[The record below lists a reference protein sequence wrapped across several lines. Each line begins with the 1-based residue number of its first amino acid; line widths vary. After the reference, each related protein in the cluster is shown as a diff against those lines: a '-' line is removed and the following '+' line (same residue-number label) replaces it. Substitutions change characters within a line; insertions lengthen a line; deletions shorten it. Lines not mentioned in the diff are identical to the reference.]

1 MIKVALI
8 QIAVTAVVYFIGV
21 FVGMGV
27 AKQHFAQEVADADI
41 EPIAEEPTF
50 DEELI
55 QHVGYDEEQCAR
67 NK

>member
-27 AKQHFAQEVADADI
+27 AKQHFAQEIADAYI
-41 EPIAEEPTF
+41 EPADF

-67 NK
+67 DK

>member
-27 AKQHFAQEVADADI
+27 AKQHFAQEIADADI
-41 EPIAEEPTF
+41 EPADF

-67 NK
+67 DK

>member
-27 AKQHFAQEVADADI
+27 AKQHFAQEIADADI
-41 EPIAEEPTF
+41 EPVDF

-67 NK
+67 DK

>member
-27 AKQHFAQEVADADI
+27 AKQHFAQEIADADI
-41 EPIAEEPTF
+41 EPADF

>member
-1 MIKVALI
+1 MIKTALI
-8 QIAVTAVVYFIGV
+8 QIAVTAIVYFIGV
-21 FVGMGV
+21 FVGMKV
-27 AKQHFAQEVADADI
+27 AQQRAVDADFQ
-41 EPIAEEPTF
+41 PADF